1 MGSSKIVVLGTG
13 GTIAGKASVGG
24 DNVGYKAGEVAVGDL
39 LAPLLAGAPALAGLT
54 VETRQ
59 VAQLDSKDMD
69 VDVWLQLA
77 TAIQAALI
85 DDTVQAVVVTHGTDT
100 LEETAFFLSQVLH
113 AHKPVVLTCAMRP
126 ASALVPDGPQNL
138 LDAFAVALDADACG
152 LWVVAAGWVHAPE
165 HVAKVHTYRTD
176 AFSSGDAGPM
186 ACVEEGRVRWFKKT
200 LQKIAQKCASAL
212 SINEGS
218 AISFDDFD
226 RDACPRV
233 EVVLSHAG
241 ASGAL
246 VDALLLP
253 AQGVPPLR
261 GLVVAGTGNGTIHV
275 ALLQALQRAHA
286 QGVQVVR
293 TTRCAYGQVIPGPVD
308 VWPPAVAVSPV
319 KARIALMLQCWAAQK
334 QTAG

>member
-1 MGSSKIVVLGTG
+1 MQVGSSKIVVLGTG
-13 GTIAGKASVGG
+13 GTIAGRASVGG
-24 DNVGYKAGEVAVGDL
+24 DNVGYKAGEVPVGDL

-69 VDVWLQLA
+69 VGVWLQLA
-77 TAIQAALI
+77 TAIQAALV
-85 DDTVQAVVVTHGTDT
+85 DDSVRAVVVTHGTDT

-113 AHKPVVLTCAMRP
+113 AHKPVVMTCAMRP

-138 LDAFAVALDADACG
+138 LDAFALALNGDARG
-152 LWVVAAGWVHAPE
+152 IWVVAAGWVHAPE

-186 ACVEEGRVRWFKKT
+186 ACVEEGRVRWFKGGA
-200 LQKIAQKCASAL
+200 QKIASTPSL
-212 SINEGS
+212 NEIG
-218 AISFDDFD
+218 ATSFDEFTVNN
-226 RDACPRV
+226 CPRV

-253 AQGVPPLR
+253 AAGVAPLR
-261 GLVVAGTGNGTIHV
+261 GLVVAGTGNGTIHADMLP
-275 ALLQALQRAHA
+275 ALARAQA

-293 TTRCAYGQVIPGPVD
+293 TTRCAFGQVVSGPVD
-308 VWPPAVAVSPV
+308 VWPPAVVLSPV